1 MHCVNI
7 LGPQQTSRPE
17 KRSPMA
23 SKHYGDGSSTSS
35 HIAPL
40 FSSPHRGTIG
50 TQSSPQ
56 SHESSDKQAKFTTI
70 DEIEDGFLDI
80 VVNVEEY
87 FEENVPLVKLQRYSC
102 HLPVSLKGQFGQLL
116 EDRTSRIWNA
126 KTVGELFTILSYF
139 WDYLH
144 PDLLHYLV
152 KRFGIEQTIDLMSG
166 YVDKLSKFR
175 KQVKIPEYIGER
187 RINLVDD
194 DYISI
199 IAIFGDEWCEKT
211 LADLEEVRC
220 DFSQKFSFL
229 RLLPKMNG
237 LKYNSIAIIFSVP
250 KSVQFNDDELC
261 EFFRSYDVLKL
272 TVGDVCIYDD
282 GSPQQ
287 VCKMIEWS

>member
-1 MHCVNI
+1 MHKSGHGRYI
-7 LGPQQTSRPE
+7 SIPSKKPRLDSYEPSGATS
-17 KRSPMA
+17 
-23 SKHYGDGSSTSS
+23 SS
-35 HIAPL
+35 HIIM
-40 FSSPHRGTIG
+40 SSSSHRSTR
-50 TQSSPQ
+50 SSPQ
-56 SHESSDKQAKFTTI
+56 PRWSLDTRVHFTTCAI
-70 DEIEDGFLDI
+70 TEIEDAFRNI

-152 KRFGIEQTIDLMSG
+152 KRFGIEQTIDLMSV
-166 YVDKLSKFR
+166 YVDELSKFR
-175 KQVKIPEYIGER
+175 KKIKIPDYIGER

-211 LADLEEVRC
+211 LADIEEVRC

-250 KSVQFNDDELC
+250 KSVQFNNDELC

-287 VCKMIEWS
+287 VCRND

>member
-7 LGPQQTSRPE
+7 LGPQQTSSPE

-23 SKHYGDGSSTSS
+23 SKHYGNGSSTSS
-35 HIAPL
+35 HISP
-40 FSSPHRGTIG
+40 SPHRGTIG

-56 SHESSDKQAKFTTI
+56 SHMSLNMRATKFTTI
-70 DEIEDGFLDI
+70 DEAEKAFRKV

-87 FEENVPLVKLQRYSC
+87 FEGKVPLVNLQRYSC
-102 HLPVSLKGQFGQLL
+102 QMPVDLKGQFGRLFV
-116 EDRTSRIWNA
+116 DKASMIWNA
-126 KTVGELFTILSYF
+126 KTIGELFTILSYF

-152 KRFGIEQTIDLMSG
+152 EQFDIKETIDLMSG
-166 YVDKLSKFR
+166 YVDELSKFR
-175 KQVKIPEYIGER
+175 KKIKILDYIGKR
-187 RINLVDD
+187 RINLVAD
-194 DYISI
+194 DYTQI
-199 IAIFGDEWCEKT
+199 IVILGDEWCDKT

-220 DFSQKFSFL
+220 DFSQTFSFL

-237 LKYNSIAIIFSVP
+237 LKNNSIAVIFSVP
-250 KSVQFNDDELC
+250 KSVQFNNDELC

-287 VCKMIEWS
+287 VCKND